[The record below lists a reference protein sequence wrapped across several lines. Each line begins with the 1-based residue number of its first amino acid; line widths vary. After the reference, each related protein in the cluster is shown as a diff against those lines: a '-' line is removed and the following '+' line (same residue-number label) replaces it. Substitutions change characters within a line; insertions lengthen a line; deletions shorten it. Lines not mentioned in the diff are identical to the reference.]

1 MVGVI
6 YLTKNLVN
14 QKIYIG
20 SDTKN
25 EGNGDPE
32 YLGSGVLLNRAIE
45 KYGRENFSK
54 EILQRCPTL
63 DVLKQKEGYFIKKFK
78 ANHRDIGYN
87 ISDGYWGGNTLT
99 NHPEIDVIREK
110 ISEASLKASK
120 AVMEARREFYSKET
134 VQERNERIQ
143 KVVNGMKLMDKSIY
157 QDENYLKNL
166 SEGIKN
172 SDKFQEYNQRRTGKK
187 RGKYKI
193 DSAERLEKRKAEI
206 EKIQDPALRSRMES
220 LLESDNSTFSSNLK
234 VYLHLEGVATIPGLS
249 DFIKYLEE
257 HIYTESFTLV
267 EAKDK
272 FIELSLN
279 KQGLGKSTVVV
290 RALYDFEL
298 YGSWPQRI
306 IGPSKKF

>member
-6 YLTKNLVN
+6 YLTQNLVN

-32 YLGSGVLLNRAIE
+32 YLGSGVLLIRAIE

-63 DVLKQKEGYFIKKFK
+63 EVLKQKEGYFIKKFK

-87 ISDGYWGGNTLT
+87 ISDGYWGGDTLS
-99 NHPEIDVIREK
+99 NHPDAELIREK
-110 ISEASLKASK
+110 ITDQSNKNAKRAAESRRQFYK
-120 AVMEARREFYSKET
+120 METEEEKES
-134 VQERNERIQ
+134 RIKKITQ
-143 KVVNGMKLMDKSIY
+143 AMKDSDKSFFEDP
-157 QDENYLKNL
+157 QYLKNL

-193 DSAERLEKRKAEI
+193 DPVERLERRKAEI
-206 EKIQDPALRSRMES
+206 EKIQTPALRSRMES
-220 LLESDNSTFSSNLK
+220 LLESDNSTFSSNLQ
-234 VYLHLEGVATIPGLS
+234 VYLHLDGVATIPGLS
-249 DFIKYLEE
+249 DFIKHLEE
-257 HIYTESFTLV
+257 NIYTESFTLV
-267 EAKDK
+267 EAKEK
-272 FIELSLN
+272 FVLLSLD
-279 KQGLGKSTVVV
+279 KKGLGKSTVIV
-290 RALYDFEL
+290 RALYDFDL
-298 YGSWPQRI
+298 YGVWPQRI
-306 IGPSKKF
+306 LGASKKF

>member
-32 YLGSGVLLNRAIE
+32 YLGSGVLLIRAIE

-63 DVLKQKEGYFIKKFK
+63 EVLKQKEGYFIKKFK

-87 ISDGYWGGNTLT
+87 ISDGYWGGDTLS
-99 NHPEIDVIREK
+99 NHPDAELIKEKVKLGTRENIGK
-110 ISEASLKASK
+110 IKASRK
-120 AVMEARREFYSKET
+120 KFFQKET
-134 VQERNERIQ
+134 REEKEKR
-143 KVVNGMKLMDKSIY
+143 KMLMKKAMAHADKSIY
-157 QDENYLKNL
+157 QDPQYLKNL

-172 SDKFQEYNQRRTGKK
+172 SDKFQDYVKRRTGKK

-193 DSAERLEKRKAEI
+193 DPVERLERRKAEI
-206 EKIQDPALRSRMES
+206 EKIQTPALRSRMES
-220 LLESDNSTFSSNLK
+220 LLESDNSTFSSNLQ
-234 VYLHLEGVATIPGLS
+234 VYLHLDGVATIPGLS
-249 DFIKYLEE
+249 DFIKHLEE
-257 HIYTESFTLV
+257 NIYTESFTLV
-267 EAKDK
+267 EAKKK
-272 FIELSLN
+272 FVLLSLD
-279 KQGLGKSTVVV
+279 KKGLGKSTVIV
-290 RALYDFEL
+290 RALYDFDL
-298 YGSWPQRI
+298 YGVWPQRI
-306 IGPSKKF
+306 LGASKKF

>member
-63 DVLKQKEGYFIKKFK
+63 DVLKQKEGYFIKKFN

-87 ISDGYWGGNTLT
+87 ISDGYFGGDTLSK
-99 NHPEIDVIREK
+99 HPDVELIKEK
-110 ISEASLKASK
+110 VKLGTRKNIEKLKASRK
-120 AVMEARREFYSKET
+120 KFFQKET
-134 VQERNERIQ
+134 RDEKEKRKMV
-143 KVVNGMKLMDKSIY
+143 MKKAMAYADKSIY
-157 QDENYLKNL
+157 QDEEYRKNL

-172 SDKFQEYNQRRTGKK
+172 SDNFKEYNKRRTGKK
-187 RGKYKI
+187 RGKYI
-193 DSAERLEKRKAEI
+193 VDQEGILERRQESINQLKTEKFK
-206 EKIQDPALRSRMES
+206 S
-220 LLESDNSTFSSNLK
+220 LLTNLLDKDNSTFSANLK
-234 VYLHLEGVATIPGLS
+234 VYLHLDGVSIIRQLH
-249 DFIKYLEE
+249 E
-257 HIYTESFTLV
+257 
-267 EAKDK
+267 
-272 FIELSLN
+272 FIEFLESNIYSGSLSPKESKEKFDSLGLN
-279 KQGLGKSTVVV
+279 KEGIGKSTVVV
-290 RALYDFEL
+290 RALYDFDL
-298 YGSWPQRI
+298 YGAWPQRI
-306 IGPSKKF
+306 KGVTKKF